1 MVLFPVSAITN
12 ATLNI
17 TLNTYSLQDA
27 LSPSGFDSIQ
37 AEDYGYITRYLFDKS
52 CQYGGVQ
59 NCTAACQDPGSAFS
73 TLDTLHNCMM
83 YPIIADQYAKN
94 NLSSDIAQLAQSLGI
109 EKSTWPSAVS
119 LNITNTISS
128 CLVAYC
134 ATLEECML
142 TATTYNESNY
152 DADEYNSIFTN
163 STGPFYFDLGP
174 RQGGSDFDL
183 CRYLPASV
191 NQDIGGI
198 GVGHTVNMELSLAD
212 SKVGICILLDPNR
225 HLSFGVLD
233 YHLVGRGGVLF
244 EANYLCPV
252 VRTQQESQGSKD
264 SIPGQNRPACATHIS
279 IGGFPQSTV
288 FLRTGNQYC
297 CPGR

>member
-12 ATLNI
+12 ATLNL

-27 LSPSGFDSIQ
+27 LSPSGVDSTQ
-37 AEDYGYITRYLFDKS
+37 AEDDGYITRYLFDTG
-52 CQYGGVQ
+52 CQYDGVQ

-119 LNITNTISS
+119 LNIAQTISS

-134 ATLEECML
+134 ATLEQCMP
-142 TATTYNESNY
+142 TAVAYNESYYGDGEY
-152 DADEYNSIFTN
+152 DSMFTN

-174 RQGGSDFDL
+174 RQGSSEFDL
-183 CRYLPASV
+183 CEYLPASV

-198 GVGHTVNMELSLAD
+198 GVGYILNMELSLAD
-212 SKVGICILLDPNR
+212 SKIGICILLDPNR

-233 YHLVGRGGVLF
+233 DHLVGRGGILF
-244 EANYLCPV
+244 EANYVYPV
-252 VRTQQESQGSKD
+252 VRTQ
-264 SIPGQNRPACATHIS
+264 
-279 IGGFPQSTV
+279 
-288 FLRTGNQYC
+288 
-297 CPGR
+297 